1 MPAGELEL
9 GSGKI
14 ERQGEFASLARE
26 VIVEF
31 AEIGRE
37 RWLGLT
43 RLSLLRIQALHPAFE
58 FESLQALCGSSEEEW
73 PDRRRRPEVEQSFH
87 LALEDNTM
95 VSSKSVWLQASFPFP
110 SKKPSRFHGRASR
123 GRDYYCYCYYFG
135 CAS

>member
-1 MPAGELEL
+1 MPARELEL
-9 GSGKI
+9 GSAKI

-58 FESLQALCGSSEEEW
+58 FESHQALCGSSEEEW

-95 VSSKSVWLQASFPFP
+95 FRSKSVWRGASPEVEAVAAGTGALP
-110 SKKPSRFHGRASR
+110 MPTR
-123 GRDYYCYCYYFG
+123 
-135 CAS
+135 